1 LRYRP
6 LLETKVIKAA
16 IYISVIYK
24 ALINVLNK
32 LHKDDIRK
40 RRSLWKY
47 H

>member
-1 LRYRP
+1 
-6 LLETKVIKAA
+6 
-16 IYISVIYK
+16 VIYK